1 MLDEIVLDMLMCR
14 FILDLL
20 IHLEELL
27 QQLRIT
33 MLVVLRVQHL
43 GNGTFLIVV
52 EVILVLSLIFNDH
65 VVKEDTSLLECGFSK
80 EITTKHMT
88 INVFIPS

>member
-1 MLDEIVLDMLMCR
+1 MLDEIVLDMLMCQ

-43 GNGTFLIVV
+43 GNSTFLIVV